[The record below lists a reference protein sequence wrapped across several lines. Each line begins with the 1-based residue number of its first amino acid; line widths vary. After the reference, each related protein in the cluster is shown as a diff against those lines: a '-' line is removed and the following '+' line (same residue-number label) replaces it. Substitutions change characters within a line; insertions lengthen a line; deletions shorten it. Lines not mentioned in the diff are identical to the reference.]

1 MAYRVR
7 EGLHW
12 CRCSGRILFLDLV
25 EDRYSC
31 LPRTLDSAFLRLS
44 SGATDAADLAALR
57 PLAAAGLLVEDRAPP
72 APPVTIPPAIGDHCA
87 EPGLSAAADVIAA
100 IASQL
105 RWALVLRL
113 RPLGQIARSLERCAG
128 RFEAP
133 ACDPDHVIG
142 RFASA
147 FAAASLLL
155 PVHDRCLVRA
165 LAFRS
170 LCVRRGVRPQLVFG
184 VRLNPFHAHCW
195 VQLDRRV
202 LIGDFE
208 QVRLFTPIAVV
219 G

>member
-57 PLAAAGLLVEDRAPP
+57 PLAAAGLLVEDTAPP
-72 APPVTIPPAIGDHCA
+72 ATPVTIPPAIGDHCA